1 MSKSKREFRMGFEPD
16 LSDPESELRTEC
28 DRRGVLDVKAASAPG
43 KEVGGVWVPSGTSEE

>member
-1 MSKSKREFRMGFEPD
+1 MGFEPD